1 MADSAT
7 AQAHRTLTQPP
18 GQEGAALKNGV
29 LLQPAGVPDDF
40 ARRTET
46 LRQIN
51 LFIRTR
57 WCVVVGCLAVFV
69 LGMQTGG
76 VTAAPIPPLLT
87 LATIALYNIAFEI
100 DHRWCVRAGERA
112 EMDRVYRSANVQ
124 IALDLVALSALVFFT
139 GGPYSPFTFVYVLH
153 TITAA
158 FLLSRV
164 ETFLQASLALG
175 LFAAVGVVHAS
186 SLDWLPVSTGSLD
199 APSIAYTATV
209 LAGLAP

>member
-1 MADSAT
+1 MANSAT
-7 AQAHRTLTQPP
+7 AQAPSTLIPPP
-18 GQEGAALKNGV
+18 GQEGAALKDGV

-76 VTAAPIPPLLT
+76 LTTAPIPPLLT
-87 LATIALYNIAFEI
+87 LLTIALYNIAFEI
-100 DHRWCVRAGERA
+100 DHWWCVRAGERA

-124 IALDLVALSALVFFT
+124 TDVDLVALSALVFFT
-139 GGPYSPFTFVYVLH
+139 GGPYSPFTLLVPH
-153 TITAA
+153 TNVCTI
-158 FLLSRV
+158 L
-164 ETFLQASLALG
+164 E
-175 LFAAVGVVHAS
+175 
-186 SLDWLPVSTGSLD
+186 
-199 APSIAYTATV
+199 
-209 LAGLAP
+209 